1 MTGPPP
7 EPDGTV
13 TGLARFRAMAA
24 RLARPGRPAAQPET
38 GELDPE
44 PGAPAAAPGAT
55 GEEPAPAPAAAA
67 AVPETVVPDPEPG
80 ATGKEPGPVPETV
93 VPDPEPGATGEEPG
107 PGPAC
112 VTPDPEPGATG
123 EEPGPGPA
131 SVTPVPETVVPG
143 PEPDPWLAGPA
154 PAPPTVPVRA
164 IPGMRSWARPPRQP
178 AGPDRPPV
186 PPRPTA
192 AERASA
198 MAARFAG
205 GWPFGRVIGV
215 GVLIVA
221 VFSLLA
227 IGVGGTALADLT
239 SARVRVVNT
248 LDPAAYH
255 AAQLEVQLLNQET
268 GVRGY
273 ALSGQL
279 AFLRPYNEGYAG
291 EQAEA
296 ATLRQLLAGMPDAM
310 AELGQVLRRAGVW
323 RNTYALPTINRVRDS
338 GGPVTDTP
346 AGQGKAAFDQI
357 RAAMAVLQ
365 ANLAAQR
372 KQAAG
377 TLSDAASVLDATLIV
392 IAVALL
398 ATVLVLGFGLWRS
411 AILPLSRLA
420 ADASQVAEGDFEHQV
435 EPGGPAEM
443 RAVGLDVNRMRERI
457 LAELSTL
464 QATHAALEART
475 EDLQRSNSELEQ
487 FAYVASHDLQ
497 EPLRK
502 VASFCQ
508 LLQRRYAGRLDAKA
522 DEYIEHAVDGAKR
535 MQALINDLLAF
546 SRVGR
551 TAQRR
556 EPVSCAVLLAQAW
569 ANLAADVRRTQATIE
584 VGELP
589 VVLGEASLLTAVF
602 QNLISNALK
611 FRADE
616 PPRVTVS
623 ARRDGEFW
631 LFSFGDNGIGIE
643 PGYAERIFVIFQRL
657 HDKATYPG
665 TGIGLAMVRKIIEYH
680 GGRIWLDTT
689 VTAGARFWFTLPAL
703 PEDEDAEE

>member
-1 MTGPPP
+1 M
-7 EPDGTV
+7 
-13 TGLARFRAMAA
+13 
-24 RLARPGRPAAQPET
+24 
-38 GELDPE
+38 ELP
-44 PGAPAAAPGAT
+44 PGAGPIT
-55 GEEPAPAPAAAA
+55 EP
-67 AVPETVVPDPEPG
+67 AVPEPPG
-80 ATGKEPGPVPETV
+80 
-93 VPDPEPGATGEEPG
+93 
-107 PGPAC
+107 
-112 VTPDPEPGATG
+112 
-123 EEPGPGPA
+123 
-131 SVTPVPETVVPG
+131 
-143 PEPDPWLAGPA
+143 
-154 PAPPTVPVRA
+154 VRA
-164 IPGMRSWARPPRQP
+164 WSRYSRQPGGMRRSDGMRRSSRMART
-178 AGPDRPPV
+178 DSLS
-186 PPRPTA
+186 RPTA
-192 AERASA
+192 SERASA

-205 GWPFGRVIGV
+205 GWPFGRIIGL

-221 VFSLLA
+221 LFSLLA

-239 SARVRVVNT
+239 IARNRVVNT
-248 LDPAAYH
+248 LDPAALH
-255 AAQLEVQLLNQET
+255 ASQLEVELLNQET

-273 ALSGQL
+273 ALSAQP
-279 AFLRPYNEGYAG
+279 AFLAPYHEGLTG
-291 EQAEA
+291 QRQQAA
-296 ATLRQLLAGMPDAM
+296 MLRQLLSGMPAALAD
-310 AELGQVLRRAGVW
+310 LNLVLQRAASW
-323 RNTYALPTINRVRDS
+323 RASYALPTINQVAAS
-338 GGPVTDTP
+338 GKSLAGPTVN
-346 AGQGKAAFDQI
+346 QGKADFDRI
-357 RAAMAVLQ
+357 RAALAGLQ

-377 TLSDAASVLDATLIV
+377 TLHDAASVLQATLIV

-398 ATVLVLGFGLWRS
+398 VTVLVLGFGLWRS

-420 ADASQVAEGDFEHQV
+420 ADARQVASGDFEHQM

-457 LAELSTL
+457 LAELSAV
-464 QATHAALEART
+464 QAANASLEART

-551 TAQRR
+551 TAQCR

-569 ANLAADVRRTQATIE
+569 ANLAADVRRTHATIE

-589 VVLGEASLLTAVF
+589 VVVGEVSLLTAVF

-616 PPRVTVS
+616 SPRVTVS
-623 ARRDGEFW
+623 VRRDGDFW

-643 PGYAERIFVIFQRL
+643 PEYAERIFVIFQRL
-657 HDKATYPG
+657 HDKAAYPG
-665 TGIGLAMVRKIIEYH
+665 TGIGLAMVRKIIEWH

-689 VTAGARFWFTLPAL
+689 NTAGARFWFTLPAL
-703 PEDEDAEE
+703 PEDEHASD

>member
-1 MTGPPP
+1 MGLLAGEGPVTGPAAP
-7 EPDGTV
+7 ELPGV
-13 TGLARFRAMAA
+13 REWSR
-24 RLARPGRPAAQPET
+24 RPGQPGNTRGSGDMDRSSRRAQTGVLSRPASER
-38 GELDPE
+38 D
-44 PGAPAAAPGAT
+44 
-55 GEEPAPAPAAAA
+55 
-67 AVPETVVPDPEPG
+67 
-80 ATGKEPGPVPETV
+80 
-93 VPDPEPGATGEEPG
+93 
-107 PGPAC
+107 
-112 VTPDPEPGATG
+112 
-123 EEPGPGPA
+123 
-131 SVTPVPETVVPG
+131 SV
-143 PEPDPWLAGPA
+143 
-154 PAPPTVPVRA
+154 
-164 IPGMRSWARPPRQP
+164 
-178 AGPDRPPV
+178 
-186 PPRPTA
+186 
-192 AERASA
+192 

-205 GWPFGRVIGV
+205 GWPFGRIIGL
-215 GVLIVA
+215 GILIVGL
-221 VFSLLA
+221 FSLLA

-239 SARVRVVNT
+239 TARDRVVNT
-248 LDPAAYH
+248 IDPAAFH
-255 AAQLEVQLLNQET
+255 ASQLEVELLNQET

-273 ALSGQL
+273 ALSAQPVFLIPYHQGLAGQRQQVVT
-279 AFLRPYNEGYAG
+279 LRP
-291 EQAEA
+291 
-296 ATLRQLLAGMPDAM
+296 LLSGMPAALAD
-310 AELGQVLRRAGVW
+310 LNLVLQRTANW
-323 RNTYALPTINRVRDS
+323 RVTYALPTIGQVSAS
-338 GGPVTDTP
+338 GKPP
-346 AGQGKAAFDQI
+346 AGPSADQGKADFDQI
-357 RAAMAVLQ
+357 RVALADLQ
-365 ANLAAQR
+365 TNLAAQR

-377 TLSDAASVLDATLIV
+377 TLHDAASVLDATLVV

-398 ATVLVLGFGLWRS
+398 AIVLVLAFGLWRS
-411 AILPLSRLA
+411 AILPLGRLA
-420 ADASQVAEGDFEHQV
+420 TDARQVAEGDFQHQV

-457 LAELSTL
+457 LAELSAV
-464 QATHAALEART
+464 QAAHASLEART

-508 LLQRRYAGRLDAKA
+508 LLQRRYAGQLDAKA

-569 ANLAADVRRTQATIE
+569 ANLAADVRRTHATIE

-602 QNLISNALK
+602 QNLVGNALK

-616 PPRVTVS
+616 PPRVMVS

-631 LFSFGDNGIGIE
+631 LLEFSDNGIGIE
-643 PGYAERIFVIFQRL
+643 PEYAERIFVIFQRL

-665 TGIGLAMVRKIIEYH
+665 TGIGLAMVKKIIEYH

-689 VTAGARFWFTLPAL
+689 ITVGARFWFTLPAL
-703 PEDEDAEE
+703 PEEENASG